1 MKHRYQSGFTFVEV
15 AIAGF
20 ITLITIIVFIIFTS
34 YLFQSY
40 EFSFD
45 MNRNISAA
53 EDGLRRMTLEIRE
66 ARPADNGS
74 YPLITT
80 DDWQFA
86 FYGDVDNDGSAEKV
100 RYFLDGTDL
109 KKGIIEPTGIP
120 AQYPAETETILI
132 VTENVVNGVS
142 PMFYYYNGSWPGDSL
157 NNPLIP
163 DVRFLET
170 RLIKATIRI
179 AQSNQPVTD
188 AFEVSTSIQLRN
200 LKDNL

>member
-1 MKHRYQSGFTFVEV
+1 MKRYQSGFTFVEV
-15 AIAGF
+15 VIAGF

-74 YPLITT
+74 YPLVTT
-80 DDWQFA
+80 DDFEIA
-86 FYGDVDNDGSAEKV
+86 FYGDVDNDNSAEKV

-120 AQYPAETETILI
+120 AQYPAETETVVII
-132 VTENVVNGVS
+132 TQNVVNDAT
-142 PMFYYYNGSWPGDSL
+142 PIFYYYNGDWPGDDV
-157 NNPLIP
+157 NNPLIA
-163 DVRFLET
+163 DARILGT
-170 RLIKATIRI
+170 RLIKATLRI
-179 AQSNQPVTD
+179 AQTSQPATD

-200 LKDNL
+200 LKGNL